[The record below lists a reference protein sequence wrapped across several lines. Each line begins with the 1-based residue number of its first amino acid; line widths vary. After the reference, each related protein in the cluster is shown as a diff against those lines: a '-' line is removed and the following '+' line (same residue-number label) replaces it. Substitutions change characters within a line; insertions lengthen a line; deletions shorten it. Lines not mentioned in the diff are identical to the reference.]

1 MKKKRRAD
9 TNNKKNGNN
18 NINNTSGSNNSSNN
32 VIVPP
37 DKHHNG
43 STPCSNSA
51 VDIINEIFP
60 SIAISA
66 TAATLDDKADSGGG
80 KQKGN
85 KNKSDIPTEN
95 NTNSTTA
102 EPPLL
107 GRMIQKYLLD
117 ERKSIRG
124 VQQSQQG
131 SGGTKK
137 KKKNKKKK
145 KKSNNNKVAIEE
157 QVRNGNKGIEISLD
171 KGVKKEGNGNGG
183 LESPPTGVTAAS
195 TYDIEDSVNDQNIIG
210 SAGNAKEGAPEE
222 IATAGSD
229 ETTESQRK
237 SPDSV
242 VVVQTIGLSEVI
254 DHTTPMSPPPLS
266 QAQEIKDDSPSPTA
280 ANPTNKENKSKADK
294 EDEGI
299 SGLDRLLDSIID
311 SPPSSTGQTNNEIDK
326 GRELQAFT
334 NFLSKK
340 LELYIQDKKKSEN
353 NGKSSSKA
361 LIAPASPSSSLS
373 TTTVGIEYKDVLPT
387 ISLSNAT
394 TLITSTDCRKCRTAS
409 QIHLRN
415 LTSNEKQHFSA
426 TEQGFEIELKPAN
439 IKKSSSFIT
448 LSADSG
454 LVRSNEASPG
464 RKEKIS
470 KLSVPVS
477 DRFGTLGDVLTDDIE
492 GAFNYRNMD
501 DMVDLEAGLAVGI
514 GGSKEEE
521 KNESF
526 KLQLRPISMGSDKEK
541 YFQIGLSGGDDEQS
555 FPISTKEIIGLVKH
569 VLVPCGLGEGEDDG
583 IAESIGRDDLGDKEL
598 AKIALQVKKRLKE
611 IEDTFKAVKM
621 KLYGIRT
628 GLEEIDPVPRSSFDM
643 KTSKMLMGFDEQ
655 LDLGF
660 KQLGDLLLQIF
671 KLTSFVGWS
680 ATRGFKFLQF
690 TFSLLERFNHALD
703 TLIDPVQQYRGN
715 LIRATGRDGQ
725 VPQIYKH
732 RVSRDGLQKL
742 IEIKMNIL
750 GRLSQDMERAVT
762 IGFQDGE
769 TSCMVEILVL
779 QEYRRYTD
787 TMNQDGCSP
796 EKVFPDES
804 SETQMT
810 RLIAARINLAVS
822 SIRKPTVLGMQDKAR
837 EQREDV
843 TSLCKNIRKVV
854 IAMEDSVSETKVGFL
869 EMCYEKHESIYYEIE
884 KNQKAGLYNDRGE
897 EACDTSM
904 LLRKS
909 NQLMMQ
915 WLILLCSRQCNGS
928 SQEFVTLPRD
938 ADKWLDSIVNADITK
953 PGKDDKKACDGGN
966 GQRRVSSVLA
976 ALIYRWLEERC
987 KEWNAEL
994 TRDELLQSIG
1004 LDEPAV
1010 GVNEGGA
1017 SAKSGKKKKSK
1028 RKGKNKEK
1036 NVVVVESST
1045 DVVTSTDKDENVEI
1059 EITKEEKKDDIIEV
1073 SLAVEEEEAASIKL
1087 AESLVAMDLEESI
1100 TTPTPS
1106 SPEGEWK
1113 VEKKTKRKGAKGQ
1126 KNNENN
1132 KKQSSNSQSKKAVA
1146 PVKDT
1151 ASGKTSENNTNVV
1164 SSKKKQVKAA
1174 PNKESSRDKKQEA
1187 NDKKSAKNDG
1197 ATAGQTSNNTNVTK
1211 KPEADKKSIKSDQQH
1226 KKSVK
1231 SDQQQDGATPVAK
1244 QSPYAD
1250 KPEASKSKK
1259 STKSKSEQ
1267 SSSAV
1272 TKESS
1277 SGSAKSGVKKQPAAS
1292 KKDDSEPS
1300 SAKQRPTKKTDEGK
1314 KKILAVKQNPQTD
1327 EKAVTDK
1334 KSETSKKSSQVSSK
1348 KPDVQ
1353 SKPQE
1358 GSAPMKPKADKKPVD
1373 STSDSQ
1379 TQVVSGKDSS
1389 KKKDIAASKTEKKKK
1404 KKKKEEVVVK
1414 VDAVTTKEQA
1424 KDQVDV
1430 SEMNQVE
1437 EEEEDFYFTIDEP
1450 DEERP
1455 TSPPLQAAFSVDAP
1469 DELVCPISLLLM
1481 TNDPVVAADG
1491 ITYERASI
1499 EDWFSKSED
1508 KNDVNSPVHG
1518 TKMPS
1523 LTLTPNI
1530 SVRNMARALAA
1541 KSKSKQVPST
1551 ITTDQS
1557 SIPTQHDDDSNSQQ
1571 YAYPPPP
1578 YGYPP
1583 APQHYG
1589 YPQMPPQYNY
1599 PNGGPM
1605 PPPQYNYPP
1614 APPNQQVPPQ
1624 YGGYP
1629 PPQYSYPPPP
1639 NMDPNMMHHHYAGQ
1653 VPYHPG
1659 YPYPT
1664 VGIEDRQQVM
1674 APEMYLVQRL
1684 EKVASNDSGDNEN
1697 GKEEAPIVWL

>member
-1 MKKKRRAD
+1 MSTYTMKKKRRAD
-9 TNNKKNGNN
+9 TNKKNGGANINSNNTNSNN
-18 NINNTSGSNNSSNN
+18 NNN

-51 VDIINEIFP
+51 VDIVNEIFP

-66 TAATLDDKADSGGG
+66 ATATLDDKADSGGG

-95 NTNSTTA
+95 NNTTTA
-102 EPPLL
+102 TNNKPEPPLL

-124 VQQSQQG
+124 VQSQQG

-145 KKSNNNKVAIEE
+145 KKSTNNNKVAIEE

-195 TYDIEDSVNDQNIIG
+195 TYDIEDSVNDQNVMAG
-210 SAGNAKEGAPEE
+210 SADENNAKEGSDE

-266 QAQEIKDDSPSPTA
+266 QAQEIKDESPTA
-280 ANPTNKENKSKADK
+280 AANPANKENKSKEGK
-294 EDEGI
+294 EDNNE

-311 SPPSSTGQTNNEIDK
+311 SPPPSSTGQTNNEIDK

-340 LELYIQDKKKSEN
+340 LELYIQDKKKSES

-361 LIAPASPSSSLS
+361 LIAPSSPSSTAS
-373 TTTVGIEYKDVLPT
+373 TTYTGGIEYKDVLPT
-387 ISLSNAT
+387 ISMSNAT

-439 IKKSSSFIT
+439 IKKSSSFIV
-448 LSADSG
+448 LSVDSG

-501 DMVDLEAGLAVGI
+501 DMVDLEAGVSVGI

-526 KLQLRPISMGSDKEK
+526 KLQLRPLSLGSDKEK

-555 FPISTKEIIGLVKH
+555 FPISTKDIIGLVKH
-569 VLVPCGLGEGEDDG
+569 VLVPCGLGQGEDDG

-643 KTSKMLMGFDEQ
+643 KSSKMLMGFDEQ

-1113 VEKKTKRKGAKGQ
+1113 VEKKTKRKG
-1126 KNNENN
+1126 
-1132 KKQSSNSQSKKAVA
+1132 QSKKAVA
-1146 PVKDT
+1146 LVKDT
-1151 ASGKTSENNTNVV
+1151 T
-1164 SSKKKQVKAA
+1164 SSKKSEDNTKVASSKPNKKQVVA
-1174 PNKESSRDKKQEA
+1174 PPVKESSTVKKQEA
-1187 NDKKSAKNDG
+1187 HDKKSANPVS
-1197 ATAGQTSNNTNVTK
+1197 QTSNNTNVTK

-1231 SDQQQDGATPVAK
+1231 SDQRQDGATPVAK
-1244 QSPYAD
+1244 QRPNAD